1 MIVRRLRGL
10 RAQLL
15 LWTILPLAAVLVVLS
30 LAGILRHRQAMTQLV
45 EERDQGLALAEAGR
59 LGREVE
65 RRIDLLARA
74 ATAPE
79 LRRETPPDAATIAN
93 LSAGLAESYA
103 GGLVLL
109 ASDGTVLA
117 ASPQAATWAGS
128 PIARALTMQT
138 LAAGQPQSAE
148 YAGDDPA
155 SFSLFVAV
163 PVPGERV
170 LLGAFPLE
178 TLNLVESGLLLQTE
192 THGAVFVLD
201 RNGRPLHRST
211 PGGGSSNIASLEIGL
226 SALAHLP
233 PIPAKGV
240 GATHLRAAGGKELL
254 ITYAQVEPPGW
265 TLVIAEDLNA
275 INAMGISVVEALP
288 MVLLFVAV
296 IALLAVSFGVATI
309 VRPLQELA
317 QRASRVAWGD
327 FEAIGTPVG
336 GVQEMEDLRATLE
349 QMAVRIRS
357 YQAGMR
363 DYLSAVTQAQEA
375 ERARLA
381 HELHDDT
388 VQALIALGQ
397 RVQMARKALNQ
408 DPARAAQR
416 LDELNGLID
425 QQLVGLRRL
434 ISDLRPIYLEDLGF
448 VPALE
453 MLAKRIGERHHL
465 TVKLEVQG
473 EMVRLTP
480 DLELAA
486 FRIVQEALNNAA
498 THAQAHTV
506 NLTVTFAADSLTL
519 TIQDDGRGFTP
530 PDQPA
535 DLARQGHYGLMGMRE
550 RALLYGGYLTITS
563 APGHGTTITAWL
575 PMR

>member
-1 MIVRRLRGL
+1 MIIRRLRGL

-45 EERDQGLALAEAGR
+45 KERDQGLALAEAGR

-65 RRIDLLARA
+65 RRISLLARA
-74 ATAPE
+74 AATPDLQRAA
-79 LRRETPPDAATIAN
+79 PPDAALIAN
-93 LSAGLAESYA
+93 LFAGLAESYT
-103 GGLVLL
+103 GGLALL
-109 ASDGTVLA
+109 DGDGAVLA
-117 ASPQAATWAGS
+117 ASPQAAAWAGR
-128 PIARALTMQT
+128 PLARALTMQT
-138 LAAGQPQSAE
+138 LATGQSQSAE
-148 YAGDDPA
+148 YADDA
-155 SFSLFVAV
+155 SASILLVAV
-163 PVPGERV
+163 PVSAERV
-170 LLGAFPLE
+170 LLGALPIE
-178 TLNLVESGLLLQTE
+178 TLDVAESGLLLQTE
-192 THGAVFVLD
+192 TQGAIFVLD
-201 RNGRPLHRST
+201 RNGHPLHRSISA
-211 PGGGSSNIASLEIGL
+211 GGNSTASLDIDSL
-226 SALAHLP
+226 ALAHLP
-233 PIPAKGV
+233 PIPTAGV
-240 GATHLRAAGGKELL
+240 GVTRLRTTGGQELL
-254 ITYAQVEPPGW
+254 ATYARVEPPDW
-265 TLVIAEDLNA
+265 TLVVAEDLNA
-275 INAMGISVVEALP
+275 VNAMGISVVEALP

-296 IALLAVSFGVATI
+296 VALLAVSFGVATI

-327 FEAIGTPVG
+327 FDAISAPVG

-349 QMAVRIRS
+349 QMAIRIRS

-397 RVQMARKALNQ
+397 RVQMARKALSQ

-434 ISDLRPIYLEDLGF
+434 ISDLRPIYLEELGF
-448 VPALE
+448 MPALE
-453 MLAKRIGERHHL
+453 MLAKRVGERHQL
-465 TVKLEVQG
+465 TVNLEVQG
-473 EMVRLTP
+473 KMVRLAP

-498 THAQAHTV
+498 THAQARTV
-506 NLTVTFAADSLTL
+506 NLTVAFAADGLTL
-519 TIQDDGRGFTP
+519 TIQDDGQGFTP

-535 DLARQGHYGLMGMRE
+535 DLTRQGHYGLMGMRE

-563 APGHGTTITAWL
+563 APDHGTAITAWL
-575 PMR
+575 PVR

>member
-15 LWTILPLAAVLVVLS
+15 LWTILPLAAVLIVLS

-45 EERDQGLALAEAGR
+45 EERDRGLALAEASRLAREVEQRIGLLVRAASTPDLHREATPDAAVMADLAGR
-59 LGREVE
+59 LGESYG
-65 RRIDLLARA
+65 D
-74 ATAPE
+74 
-79 LRRETPPDAATIAN
+79 
-93 LSAGLAESYA
+93 GLA
-103 GGLVLL
+103 LL
-109 ASDGTVLA
+109 DGNGTVLA
-117 ASPQAATWAGS
+117 ASAQATTWAGG
-128 PIARALTMQT
+128 PAARALAAQAS
-138 LAAGQPQSAE
+138 AAGQPQSAE
-148 YAGDDPA
+148 YAGDASASVLLVAAPA
-155 SFSLFVAV
+155 SA
-163 PVPGERV
+163 GRV
-170 LLGAFPLE
+170 LLGALPIE
-178 TLNLVESGLLLQTE
+178 TLNLAESSLLLQSE
-192 THGAVFVLD
+192 TRVAVFVLD
-201 RNGRPLHRST
+201 RDGRLVHHNSPAGLNIDPAELVRLPPLPAEGVGMTRLSP
-211 PGGGSSNIASLEIGL
+211 PGGQQ
-226 SALAHLP
+226 
-233 PIPAKGV
+233 
-240 GATHLRAAGGKELL
+240 LL
-254 ITYAQVEPPGW
+254 VTYAQVEPPGW
-265 TLVIAEDLNA
+265 TLVIVEDLNA

-296 IALLAVSFGVATI
+296 VALLAVSFGVATI

-327 FEAIGTPVG
+327 FDAVSAPVS

-349 QMAVRIRS
+349 QMAARIRS

-408 DPARAAQR
+408 DPGRAAQR

-453 MLAKRIGERHHL
+453 MLAKRMGEQHRL
-465 TVKLEVQG
+465 NVSLDVQG
-473 EMVRLTP
+473 ETVRLAP

-486 FRIVQEALNNAA
+486 FRIVQEAINNAA
-498 THAQAHTV
+498 AHAQARSV
-506 NLTVTFAADSLTL
+506 SLVVAFAAEGLTL
-519 TIQDDGRGFTP
+519 TIRDDGQGFTP

-535 DLARQGHYGLMGMRE
+535 DLARQGHFGLMGMRE
-550 RALLYGGYLTITS
+550 RAMLYGGHLTIIS
-563 APGHGTTITAWL
+563 APGTGGTTITAWL
-575 PMR
+575 PTG

>member
-1 MIVRRLRGL
+1 
-10 RAQLL
+10 
-15 LWTILPLAAVLVVLS
+15 
-30 LAGILRHRQAMTQLV
+30 
-45 EERDQGLALAEAGR
+45 
-59 LGREVE
+59 
-65 RRIDLLARA
+65 
-74 ATAPE
+74 
-79 LRRETPPDAATIAN
+79 
-93 LSAGLAESYA
+93 
-103 GGLVLL
+103 
-109 ASDGTVLA
+109 
-117 ASPQAATWAGS
+117 
-128 PIARALTMQT
+128 
-138 LAAGQPQSAE
+138 
-148 YAGDDPA
+148 
-155 SFSLFVAV
+155 
-163 PVPGERV
+163 
-170 LLGAFPLE
+170 
-178 TLNLVESGLLLQTE
+178 
-192 THGAVFVLD
+192 
-201 RNGRPLHRST
+201 
-211 PGGGSSNIASLEIGL
+211 
-226 SALAHLP
+226 
-233 PIPAKGV
+233 
-240 GATHLRAAGGKELL
+240 LRAANGQELL
-254 ITYAQVEPPGW
+254 VTYARVEPPGW
-265 TLVIAEDLNA
+265 TLVVAEDLNA

-288 MVLLFVAV
+288 MVLLFIAV

-327 FEAIGTPVG
+327 FDAISAPVG

-349 QMAVRIRS
+349 QMAARIRS

-434 ISDLRPIYLEDLGF
+434 VSDLRPIYLEDLGF

-465 TVKLEVQG
+465 TVNLEVQG
-473 EMVRLTP
+473 EMVRLAP

-498 THAQAHTV
+498 THAQARTV
-506 NLTVTFAADSLTL
+506 NLMITFASAGLTL

-575 PMR
+575 PVH